1 MMEGK
6 TTYSALVFF
15 SSSSLGREEEKK
27 TDGKKAR
34 KQRLKFLNV
43 FLIEKLG
50 FRAPH
55 QKSRSSQTWLDT
67 GIGGRKHFFHEV
79 FCVR

>member
-27 TDGKKAR
+27 TEEKAR

-43 FLIEKLG
+43 FLIEKLE
-50 FRAPH
+50 F
-55 QKSRSSQTWLDT
+55 
-67 GIGGRKHFFHEV
+67 
-79 FCVR
+79 

>member
-43 FLIEKLG
+43 FLIEKLE
-50 FRAPH
+50 F
-55 QKSRSSQTWLDT
+55 
-67 GIGGRKHFFHEV
+67 
-79 FCVR
+79 

>member
-27 TDGKKAR
+27 TGWFHVENLGKKAR

-43 FLIEKLG
+43 FLIEKLE
-50 FRAPH
+50 F
-55 QKSRSSQTWLDT
+55 
-67 GIGGRKHFFHEV
+67 
-79 FCVR
+79 